1 MHAQHIEPALI
12 LHTTHLQTASLAL
25 HGGEGNPGH
34 LIDDEAK
41 SAGEQ
46 MRLLLSWHAV
56 LGDIRQSEAGAFQW

>member
-12 LHTTHLQTASLAL
+12 LPTTHAQTASPAL
-25 HGGEGNPGH
+25 HGYEGNPGY
-34 LIDDEAK
+34 LVDDEAK

-56 LGDIRQSEAGAFQW
+56 LGEIRQSEAGAFQW